1 MKRLLPSLTMGLLMM
16 TGVLA
21 GETVF
26 AQEI

>member
-26 AQEI
+26 TQEI